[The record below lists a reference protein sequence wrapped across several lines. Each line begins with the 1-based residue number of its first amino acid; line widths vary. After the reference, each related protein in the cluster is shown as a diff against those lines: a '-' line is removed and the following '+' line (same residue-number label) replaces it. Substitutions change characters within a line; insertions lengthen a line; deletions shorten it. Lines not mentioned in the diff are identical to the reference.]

1 MALNAEEKK
10 RIEQVKKFIDGKRP
24 GHISIT
30 ELARKNYIGRS
41 KLVEDFK
48 EAEGMGLY
56 AYLRTKELTEA
67 ANLLLRTEENIKA
80 IAFKTGYK
88 HTSNFSRAF
97 KKAFGYSPLRYRKD
111 FF

>member
-1 MALNAEEKK
+1 MALSPEEKIH
-10 RIEQVKKFIDGKRP
+10 IEQVKKFIDGKRP

-41 KLVEDFK
+41 KLVKDFK

-56 AYLRTKELTEA
+56 EYLRTKELKEA
-67 ANLLLRTEENIKA
+67 ASLLLCTEETIKS
-80 IAFKTGYK
+80 IALKTGYQ
-88 HTSNFSRAF
+88 HTANFSRAF
-97 KKAFGYSPLRYRKD
+97 KKEFGYSPLRYRKD